1 MNSHFLVLKP
11 EVHTKKSENMASQQP
26 LTLLHT
32 QVPPVVLVPAKYPTA
47 RFIGH
52 RAQNRLALA
61 KYPNTP

>member
-1 MNSHFLVLKP
+1 
-11 EVHTKKSENMASQQP
+11 MASQQP